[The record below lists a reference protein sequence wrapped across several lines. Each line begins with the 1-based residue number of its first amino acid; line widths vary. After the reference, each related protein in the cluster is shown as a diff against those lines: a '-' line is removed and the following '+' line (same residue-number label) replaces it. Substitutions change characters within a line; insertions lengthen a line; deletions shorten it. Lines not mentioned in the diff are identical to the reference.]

1 MIKIHEIEIRHLKI
15 PLVSHFE
22 TSFSRVYHQETL
34 IIRVTEGKLSGCAP
48 LEATTSNRIKHA
60 KFNMASSP
68 MPLTGWGECP
78 ASAAPYYSAETV
90 ITAKYIIKDFI
101 SPIII
106 NKSFSDLTH
115 LNSSLHHIRGHNMAK
130 AGVMMALTDLSAR
143 KRKIPLAKLYGGV
156 QKNISSGISL
166 GIQNTPAE
174 LITRIEDALRQ
185 GYQRIKI
192 KIKHSWDVNIV
203 SAMRKRFPKIALS
216 VDANGAYKLYEW
228 RILKAL
234 DKYNLMMIEQ
244 PFSNDDFVDHAELQR
259 KIKTPICLD
268 ESIKSY
274 HDAEQAI
281 KLKSCRIINIKQ
293 ARVGG
298 PVEAIQIHNLCRK
311 HKIPVWCGGLLESG
325 IGRLHNIALASLPG
339 FTLPSDISAS
349 SRYYKQD
356 IINPP
361 VTLQSDGTIKVSAQ
375 AGLGAEVVNNQVEQY
390 TVSKE
395 VISTE

>member
-1 MIKIHEIEIRHLKI
+1 MIKISQIEVRHLKLS
-15 PLVSHFE
+15 LVNHFE
-22 TSFSRVYHQETL
+22 TSFGRTYAKETL
-34 IIRVTEGKLSGCAP
+34 IIKVTEGNLSGY
-48 LEATTSNRIKHA
+48 
-60 KFNMASSP
+60 
-68 MPLTGWGECP
+68 GESP

-90 ITAKYIIKDFI
+90 ITAKYIIKNFLAPMILGKTDSNIQHLTSDFG
-101 SPIII
+101 
-106 NKSFSDLTH
+106 H
-115 LNSSLHHIRGHNMAK
+115 VRGHNMAK
-130 AGVMMALTDLSAR
+130 AGVIMALTDLSAR
-143 KRKIPLAKLYGGV
+143 KRKISLSKLYGGV

-166 GIQNTPAE
+166 GIQDTPAE
-174 LITRIEDALRQ
+174 LIARIEDALNK
-185 GYQRIKI
+185 GYQRIKV
-192 KIKHSWDVNIV
+192 KIKHGWDINII
-203 SAMRKRFPKIALS
+203 SAIRKRFPKIALS
-216 VDANGAYKLYEW
+216 VDANSAYKLYEW

-244 PFSNDDFVDHAELQR
+244 PFSNDDFIDHAELQR

-274 HDAEQAI
+274 HDVEQAI

-298 PVEAIQIHNLCRK
+298 PLEAIQIHNLCRK

-361 VTLQSDGTIKVSAQ
+361 VTLQPDGTIKVPTQ
-375 AGLGAEVVNNQVEQY
+375 FGLGAEVVNDQIDQY
-390 TVSKE
+390 TISKE